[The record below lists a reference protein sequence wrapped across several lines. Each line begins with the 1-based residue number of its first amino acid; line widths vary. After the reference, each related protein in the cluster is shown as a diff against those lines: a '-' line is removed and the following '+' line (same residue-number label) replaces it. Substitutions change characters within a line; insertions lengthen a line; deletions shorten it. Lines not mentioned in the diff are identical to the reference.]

1 MQTPITVGRS
11 TPIAPL
17 AGLAPLGALT
27 APTVRTP
34 PPGRPLPPVQ
44 VDGRH
49 LTVDGEPWRV
59 RAVTYGSF
67 LPRPGDGAA
76 FPPAEQVRADL
87 RSVAGAGLN
96 TVRTYCLPPTDLLD
110 AAEELGLRLLVG
122 LHHPDWRTAPDCSAR
137 SARRVRSAGRRAVDE
152 ALDRLVGRRCVAAV
166 VVGNELPGDLVRL
179 HGVRR
184 VEAGLA
190 DLVARVHDGAPG
202 LLATYANYPTTEY
215 LRVEGQ
221 DLACVNVFLHDPA
234 ALRRYLQ
241 HLTVALGELPL
252 VVSELGV
259 DGRRVGA
266 AAQAEALAGQLT
278 VVDEVG
284 IAGAAVFSLTDE
296 WGVGG
301 HPVQGW
307 QFGLQDGARTPR
319 PAFVVAGR
327 WARRPLR
334 ELRPRW
340 PTLSVVVCAYQE
352 QDRLGR
358 CLASLMALDYPGLEV
373 VVVDDGSTD
382 ATASVARRFAVTV
395 LVVPHGGL
403 STARNAGA
411 QRATGVLVAFLDA
424 DAACHPEWPY
434 HLALS
439 FESDPSVVASGG
451 PNLAM
456 PGAGRTA
463 RAVDLSPGNPV
474 EVLSRADRAEHV
486 PGCNSVFRRAAL
498 LAAGGY
504 LPALTTAGD
513 DVDLC
518 WRLIDG
524 GGAVGFSAAAQVHH
538 ERRGTVRG
546 YLRQQRGY
554 GRAERM
560 VSGRHP
566 HRFNRWGHA
575 TWLSS
580 VYGGPLGLPRLLP
593 RVVGHGPGGSA
604 AYQPVTGH
612 RGARTLQTAAVLV
625 LPATGL
631 LGGSL
636 LLAVL
641 WTPALAFAL
650 LALLALGGYAAAVAA
665 GVLIPRGE
673 PGRWR
678 LRALVVALHLLQ
690 PSARALGSWRTRALA
705 PLPPAVRSGD
715 RARWLD
721 ALHVALAQQRC
732 AVRRAG
738 PHSRYDLRVSAGLLL
753 VARLT
758 TALRWG
764 SAPVAVARLGPRP
777 SGMSVALGLPPAL
790 HATGAPPGLTVAL
803 IAALVAGGTVELL
816 RLRQRIRRAVAVT
829 TADRPPDQR
838 PGG

>member
-1 MQTPITVGRS
+1 MQTPTVGRPTWPAEA
-11 TPIAPL
+11 TPLP
-17 AGLAPLGALT
+17 GRTLAP
-27 APTVRTP
+27 VRT
-34 PPGRPLPPVQ
+34 
-44 VDGRH
+44 DGRH
-49 LTVDGEPWRV
+49 LEVAGAPWRV

-76 FPPAEQVRADL
+76 FPPAAQVRADL
-87 RSVAGAGLN
+87 CSVAAAGLN
-96 TVRTYCLPPTDLLD
+96 TVRTYALPPPDLLD

-122 LHHPDWRTAPDCSAR
+122 LHYADWRTAADCSAR
-137 SARRVRSAGRRAVDE
+137 STRLVRSAGRQAVDE
-152 ALDRLVGRRCVAAV
+152 ALERLADRRCVAAV

-190 DLVARVHDGAPG
+190 DLVGRVHDGAPG
-202 LLATYANYPTTEY
+202 TLATYASYPTTEY

-241 HLTVALGELPL
+241 HLTVQLGELPL

-259 DGRRVGA
+259 DGQAMGG
-266 AAQAEALAGQLT
+266 AAQAVALAAQLT

-284 IAGAAVFSLTDE
+284 IAGAVVFSLTDE

-301 HPVQGW
+301 HPVEGW
-307 QFGLQDGARTPR
+307 QFGLQDSARTPR
-319 PAFVVAGR
+319 PAFAVAGR

-334 ELRPRW
+334 DLRPRW

-358 CLASLMALDYPGLEV
+358 CLASLAALDYPGLEV

-382 ATASVARRFAVTV
+382 ATLEVAGRFAVTV
-395 LVVPHGGL
+395 LAVPHGGL
-403 STARNAGA
+403 SAARNAGA
-411 QRATGVLVAFLDA
+411 LRATGQLVAFLDA

-456 PGAGRTA
+456 PGAGRVA
-463 RAVDLSPGNPV
+463 RAVDLAPGNPV
-474 EVLSRADRAEHV
+474 EVLTRADRAEHV
-486 PGCNSVFRRAAL
+486 PGCNSVFRRDVL
-498 LAAGGY
+498 LASGGY
-504 LPALTTAGD
+504 LPELTTAGD

-518 WRLIDG
+518 WRLLDAG
-524 GGAVGFSAAAQVHH
+524 GTVGFSAAAQVHH

-575 TWLSS
+575 TWRSS

-593 RVVGHGPGGSA
+593 RVVGHGPGGNA

-612 RGARTLQTAAVLV
+612 RGARVLQTAAVLV
-625 LPATGL
+625 LPATVL
-631 LGGSL
+631 LAGSL
-636 LLAVL
+636 LLAT
-641 WTPALAFAL
+641 WWAPGLA
-650 LALLALGGYAAAVAA
+650 LALLALVVLTGYAVAVAA
-665 GVLIPRGE
+665 GVVIPSTE
-673 PGRWR
+673 PGRGR
-678 LRALVVALHLLQ
+678 LRALVVGLHLVQ
-690 PSARALGSWRTRALA
+690 PSARALGSWRTRALS
-705 PLPPAVRSGD
+705 PLPLPVWSGD
-715 RARWLD
+715 RPGWLD
-721 ALHVALAQQRC
+721 ALHVSLAQQRC
-732 AVRRAG
+732 VVRRAG
-738 PHSRYDLRVSAGLLL
+738 PHARHDLRVSAGLL
-753 VARLT
+753 VAARLT

-764 SAPVAVARLGPRP
+764 SAPVAVSRLRLRP
-777 SGMSVALGLPPAL
+777 TGASVALG
-790 HATGAPPGLTVAL
+790 TPPGLHLSGAPLELTAAVVGAL
-803 IAALVAGGTVELL
+803 ALALAGELF
-816 RLRQRIRRAVAVT
+816 RLRRRIRRALTVT
-829 TADRPPDQR
+829 TVIGPPVGPGPPRPRRGD
-838 PGG
+838 

>member
-1 MQTPITVGRS
+1 MRTP
-11 TPIAPL
+11 TPVSRPQQAGWAAPTESDP
-17 AGLAPLGALT
+17 GLAA
-27 APTVRTP
+27 
-34 PPGRPLPPVQ
+34 VQ

-49 LTVDGEPWRV
+49 LSVDGAPWRI

-76 FPPAEQVRADL
+76 FPVPAQVRADL
-87 RSVAGAGLN
+87 HSVAAAGLN
-96 TVRTYCLPPTDLLD
+96 TVRTYALPPPDLLD

-122 LHHPDWRTAPDCSAR
+122 LHYQDWRMATDCSAA
-137 SARRVRSAGRRAVDE
+137 SARRVRSAGRQAVDE
-152 ALDRLVGRRCVAAV
+152 ALERLAGRRCVAAV

-190 DLVARVHDGAPG
+190 DLVARVHGAPG
-202 LLATYANYPTTEY
+202 LLATYASYPTTEY
-215 LRVEGQ
+215 LQVAGQ
-221 DLACVNVFLHDPA
+221 DLACINVFLHDPQ

-241 HLTVALGELPL
+241 HLTMQLGDLPL

-259 DGRRVGA
+259 DGRSVGEG
-266 AAQAEALAGQLT
+266 AQARALEAQLA

-284 IAGAAVFSLTDE
+284 IAGAVVFSLTDE

-307 QFGLQDGARTPR
+307 QFGLQDSARTPR
-319 PAFVVAGR
+319 RAFSVAAH

-334 ELRPRW
+334 DLRPSW

-358 CLASLMALDYPGLEV
+358 CLASLAMLDYPGLQV
-373 VVVDDGSTD
+373 LVIDDGSTD
-382 ATASVARRFAVTV
+382 ATAEVARRFAVTV
-395 LVVPHGGL
+395 VTVVHGGL
-403 STARNAGA
+403 SAARNAGT
-411 QRATGVLVAFLDA
+411 QLATGELVAFLDA
-424 DAACHPEWPY
+424 DAACHREWPY

-439 FESDPSVVASGG
+439 FESDPTVVASGG

-474 EVLSRADRAEHV
+474 EVLLRGDRAEHV

-498 LAAGGY
+498 LAVGGF

-518 WRLIDG
+518 WRLLDG

-560 VSGRHP
+560 ISGRHP

-575 TWLSS
+575 TWASS
-580 VYGGPLGLPRLLP
+580 LYGGRLSLPRLLP

-604 AYQPVTGH
+604 AYQPITGH
-612 RGARTLQTAAVLV
+612 RGAWALQTAGVLV
-625 LPATGL
+625 LPAAL
-631 LGGSL
+631 LLAGSLLLLAGSL
-636 LLAVL
+636 LLAL
-641 WTPALAFAL
+641 GWAPALG
-650 LALLALGGYAAAVAA
+650 LALLCLVALVGYAGAVAA
-665 GVLIPRGE
+665 GIVIPRSE
-673 PGRWR
+673 PGPGRLRLLVVSLHLVQPLARAVGRWR
-678 LRALVVALHLLQ
+678 A
-690 PSARALGSWRTRALA
+690 TALA
-705 PLPPAVRSGD
+705 PLPQLRWSGD
-715 RARWLD
+715 RSHWLD
-721 ALHVALAQQRC
+721 ALHVSLAQQRC
-732 AVRRAG
+732 TVRRAG
-738 PHSRYDLRVSAGLLL
+738 PQARHDLQISAGPLL
-753 VARLT
+753 ACQLT

-764 SAPVAVARLGPRP
+764 SAPVAVTRLRPRP
-777 SGMSVALGLPPAL
+777 VGWSLAVAAPPAL
-790 HATGAPPGLTVAL
+790 FLLAAPAAVIATAAGTLLVVAAREWL
-803 IAALVAGGTVELL
+803 QLRRRVSRALERTTRGGPVS
-816 RLRQRIRRAVAVT
+816 AV
-829 TADRPPDQR
+829 QR
-838 PGG
+838 PGR